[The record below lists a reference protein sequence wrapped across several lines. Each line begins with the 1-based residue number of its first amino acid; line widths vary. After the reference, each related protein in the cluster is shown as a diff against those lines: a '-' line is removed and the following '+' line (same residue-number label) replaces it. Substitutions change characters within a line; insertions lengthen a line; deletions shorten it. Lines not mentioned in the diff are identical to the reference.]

1 MQIYEQ
7 HALHVY
13 KNYYTKFFKTP
24 CMLTLHSEHLLFPH
38 WFRKKI
44 KHNNWA
50 AFKIVVAR
58 GAFKIVAASLETT
71 S

>member
-38 WFRKKI
+38 WFRKKS
-44 KHNNWA
+44 N
-50 AFKIVVAR
+50 
-58 GAFKIVAASLETT
+58 TT
-71 S
+71 TGLHSRS